1 MHLSR
6 VFLPHPIYRVS
17 INLSN
22 GAFNEILPWKL
33 MNVVTKT
40 KKRTGG
46 IEERHIWSASTE
58 TMRGSYFRLHKR
70 SRYDEA
76 PESAFCQAPAFFL
89 FILMSF
95 NDLEQGYGGTS
106 RSSTPARS
114 PLGGGDSDDDREYKT
129 LTQRV
134 SQQVFHI
141 NGNITSIER
150 LVGFLGGPRDTT
162 DVRSKLHD
170 VTEST
175 RELIKDSTND
185 IKSLAQYQT
194 TDPRKSRQRKLEQQ
208 KLSKDFQ
215 KVLGDF
221 QKIQRVSAS
230 KQREYVDKAKATSAM
245 LQSQAAAEEDGLQQT
260 ELPPVDDTQRRLQIQ
275 ALDNEIEYNEVLI
288 TEREGE
294 IQGIEQGITELNE
307 IFRDLGMLVNEQES
321 GIQSIYGNVLNIAQ
335 NTRQAADEL
344 TTANR
349 HQKSARKNMCCLLLI
364 VTIVACVLALIIVVA
379 K

>member
-1 MHLSR
+1 
-6 VFLPHPIYRVS
+6 
-17 INLSN
+17 
-22 GAFNEILPWKL
+22 
-33 MNVVTKT
+33 
-40 KKRTGG
+40 
-46 IEERHIWSASTE
+46 
-58 TMRGSYFRLHKR
+58 
-70 SRYDEA
+70 
-76 PESAFCQAPAFFL
+76 
-89 FILMSF
+89 MSF
-95 NDLEQGYGGTS
+95 NDLEQGYGGS
-106 RSSTPARS
+106 ARNSTPARS
-114 PLGGGDSDDDREYKT
+114 PLSGGSGGDSDDDREYKA
-129 LTQRV
+129 LIQRV

-185 IKSLAQYQT
+185 IKSLSQYQT

-215 KVLGDF
+215 KVLGEF

-245 LQSQAAAEEDGLQQT
+245 LQSQAAAEEEGIHQQQQT
-260 ELPPVDDTQRRLQIQ
+260 ELLPTVDDSQRRLQIQ

-288 TEREGE
+288 SEREGE

-364 VTIVACVLALIIVVA
+364 ITVVACVLALIIVVA

>member
-1 MHLSR
+1 
-6 VFLPHPIYRVS
+6 
-17 INLSN
+17 
-22 GAFNEILPWKL
+22 
-33 MNVVTKT
+33 
-40 KKRTGG
+40 
-46 IEERHIWSASTE
+46 
-58 TMRGSYFRLHKR
+58 
-70 SRYDEA
+70 
-76 PESAFCQAPAFFL
+76 
-89 FILMSF
+89 MSF

-114 PLGGGDSDDDREYKT
+114 SPLAGGGGGGFGDNDDDRDYKA

-185 IKSLAQYQT
+185 IKSLAQFQT
-194 TDPRKSRQRKLEQQ
+194 SDPRKSRQRKLEQQ

-245 LQSQAAAEEDGLQQT
+245 LQSQAAAGEDGLHQQQQQQQQQT

-364 VTIVACVLALIIVVA
+364 ITVVACVLALIIVVA

>member
-1 MHLSR
+1 
-6 VFLPHPIYRVS
+6 
-17 INLSN
+17 
-22 GAFNEILPWKL
+22 
-33 MNVVTKT
+33 
-40 KKRTGG
+40 
-46 IEERHIWSASTE
+46 
-58 TMRGSYFRLHKR
+58 
-70 SRYDEA
+70 
-76 PESAFCQAPAFFL
+76 
-89 FILMSF
+89 MSF
-95 NDLEQGYGGTS
+95 NDLEQGYGGTA

-114 PLGGGDSDDDREYKT
+114 PLSGGDNDDDREYKA

-194 TDPRKSRQRKLEQQ
+194 TNPTKTRQRKLEQQ

-245 LQSQAAAEEDGLQQT
+245 LQSQAAAEEDGIHQQQQT
-260 ELPPVDDTQRRLQIQ
+260 ELPTVDDSQRRLQIQ

-364 VTIVACVLALIIVVA
+364 ITVVACVLALIIVVA